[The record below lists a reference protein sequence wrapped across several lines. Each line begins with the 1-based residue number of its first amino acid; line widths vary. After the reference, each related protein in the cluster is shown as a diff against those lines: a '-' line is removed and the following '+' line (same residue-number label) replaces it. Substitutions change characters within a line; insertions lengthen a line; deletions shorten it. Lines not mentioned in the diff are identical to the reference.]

1 MKKIYFFLF
10 AFIWIN
16 AHAQRVVQNFNN
28 NWKFYLGE
36 DSTAMYTD
44 YQDAKW
50 RTLNLPHDWS
60 IELPFDE
67 KAPATS
73 QGGALPGGVGW
84 YRKTFT
90 IAVSDSNK
98 NISIELDGVYRNS
111 EVWINGHSLGK
122 RPNGYISFRYEL
134 SPYIQYGKKNTIAV
148 RVDNSRQPNSRWYTG
163 SGIYRNV
170 RLVLTNKVAMDY
182 NGTFVRT
189 SHVSKQSA
197 TIHIASTVHGQNAN
211 SLQLQSSIY
220 NQQGVLVAK
229 QISTIQPTNNFTIQS
244 NHVNKNVVDQTIKI
258 ANPSLWDIKQP
269 NLYKLVNTLVDHGK
283 VIDQYTTQFG
293 IRYFNFD
300 TAKGFSLNGVS
311 MKIKGVCMHHDLGA
325 LGAAINIS
333 AIERQLRILKEM
345 GCNAIRTAHNPPA
358 PEFLD
363 ACDRMGFL
371 VMDES
376 FDIWKRK
383 KNKYDYSLD
392 FPLWHE
398 QDLKDQI
405 VRDRN
410 HPSVFIWSI
419 GNEIPEQ
426 FDSTGIKYAKE
437 LTSIVRALDT
447 TRPITSAFGEWNP
460 EKNFLYK
467 SGAFDLV
474 GLNYHH
480 EVYANFKKYYPG
492 QKFIGAETMSALAS
506 RGHYDFPSD
515 SMRYWPQKSPMK
527 FVEGGNPDFTVSAYD
542 HVAAYWGSS
551 HETTWKIIKKYD
563 FLSGLFV
570 WSGFDFL
577 GEPLPYPFPARSS
590 YYGIVDLAGFPKDS
604 YYMYQSEWTNQPV
617 LYIFPHWNWKP
628 GQLIDI
634 WAYYS
639 QADEVELYLNGK
651 SLGVKSKNGDDLHL
665 MWRVPFEPG
674 TLKAVSRKNH
684 KVLLTKELK
693 TAGTPFKIQLKVE
706 KGAHALDGQ
715 GLAFVQ
721 AQIVDKNGNIV
732 PNADNLIQFS
742 TDQMGAI
749 EATDNGN
756 PTDLNSFKSNNRK
769 ALNGLC
775 LAIIRPKNKTKGV
788 QLTAKS
794 PGLVGSTI
802 QVVIP

>member
-1 MKKIYFFLF
+1 MKKLTLLLFVFIYTNLP
-10 AFIWIN
+10 
-16 AHAQRVVQNFNN
+16 AQRVVQNFNN
-28 NWKFYLGE
+28 NWKFFLGD
-36 DSTAMYTD
+36 DSAALQMN

-73 QGGALPGGVGW
+73 QGGALPGGIGW

-90 IAVSDSNK
+90 VPYLDSNK
-98 NISIELDGVYRNS
+98 NIRIELDGVYRNS
-111 EVWINGHSLGK
+111 EVWINGHALGK
-122 RPNGYISFRYEL
+122 RPNGYISFSYDL
-134 SPYIQYGKKNTIAV
+134 APFIQYGKANTIAV

-170 RLVLTNKVAMDY
+170 RLVVTGKIAIDY
-182 NGTFVRT
+182 NGVFVRT
-189 SHVSKQSA
+189 SAVSAQKA
-197 TIHIASTVHGQNAN
+197 TIHIATNISGQRNK
-211 SLQLQSSIY
+211 SLQLMAAIY

-229 QISTIQPTNNFTIQS
+229 QTSNIPVSNSAASFNQLVEQTITIQKP
-244 NHVNKNVVDQTIKI
+244 V
-258 ANPSLWDIKQP
+258 LWDIQHP
-269 NLYKLVNTLVDHGK
+269 NLYKVVHTILDNGK
-283 VIDQYTTQFG
+283 VIDSYPTQFG

-333 AIERQLRILKEM
+333 AMERQLRILKEM

-392 FPLWHE
+392 FPVWHE
-398 QDLKDQI
+398 RDLKDQI
-405 VRDRN
+405 IRDRN

-426 FDSTGIKYAKE
+426 FDSSGIKYAKE

-480 EVYANFKKYYPG
+480 EIYPDFKKYYPG
-492 QKFIGAETMSALAS
+492 QKFIAAETMSALAS

-577 GEPLPYPFPARSS
+577 GEPLPYPFPARSA

-604 YYMYQSEWTNQPV
+604 YYMYQSEWTNKPV
-617 LYIFPHWNWKP
+617 LHIFPHWNWKP
-628 GQLIDI
+628 GQIIDV

-639 QADEVELYLNGK
+639 QADEVELFLNGK
-651 SLGVKSKNGDDLHL
+651 SMGVKSKKGDDLHV
-665 MWRVPFEPG
+665 MWRIPFEPG

-684 KVLLTKELK
+684 KVLLTKEIK
-693 TAGTPFKIQLKVE
+693 TASAPYRIQLTVE

-742 TDQMGAI
+742 TDSKGQI

-756 PTDLNSFKSNNRK
+756 PTDLSSFKSNARK

-775 LAIIRPKNKTKGV
+775 LAILRPNNKAKAI

-794 PGLVGSTI
+794 AGLASATI
-802 QVVIP
+802 MVVIP

>member
-1 MKKIYFFLF
+1 MKKLTIFF
-10 AFIWIN
+10 FIFLNIN
-16 AHAQRVVQNFNN
+16 ANAQRLVQDFNK
-28 NWKFYLGE
+28 NWKFFLGE
-36 DSTAMYTD
+36 DSMAMQTN

-73 QGGALPGGVGW
+73 QGGALPGGIGW
-84 YRKTFT
+84 YRKVFN
-90 IAVSDSNK
+90 IAAADSNK

-122 RPNGYISFRYEL
+122 RPNGYISFSYDL
-134 SPYIQYGKKNTIAV
+134 TPYIQFGKTNTIAV

-170 RLVLTNKVAMDY
+170 RLVVTGKIAIDY
-182 NGTFVRT
+182 QGTFVST
-189 SHVSKQSA
+189 SAVSVDHA
-197 TIHIASTVHGQNAN
+197 TIHIATTIKGLIKH
-211 SLQLQSSIY
+211 SLQLQSLIY
-220 NQQGVLVAK
+220 NPQGILVAQK
-229 QISTIQPTNNFTIQS
+229 STDISISKNSITD
-244 NHVNKNVVDQTIKI
+244 NKSIEQTITI
-258 ANPSLWDIKQP
+258 PHPSLWDIQHP
-269 NLYKLVNTLVDHGK
+269 TLYKVVHTIVENGK
-283 VIDQYTTQFG
+283 VIDSYPTKFG

-333 AIERQLRILKEM
+333 AMERQLRILKEM

-376 FDIWKRK
+376 FDMWKRK

-398 QDLKDQI
+398 KDLKDQI
-405 VRDRN
+405 IRDRN
-410 HPSVFIWSI
+410 HPSVFIWSV

-426 FDSTGIKYAKE
+426 YDSSGIKYAKE
-437 LTSIVRALDT
+437 LVSIVKSLDT

-474 GLNYHH
+474 GLNYHQ
-480 EVYANFKKYYPG
+480 ETYADFRKYYPG
-492 QKFIGAETMSALAS
+492 QKFIAAETMSALAS

-577 GEPLPYPFPARSS
+577 GEPLPYPFPARSA

-604 YYMYQSEWTNQPV
+604 YYMYQSEWTNKPV
-617 LYIFPHWNWKP
+617 LHIFPHWNWKP
-628 GQLIDI
+628 GQVIDI

-639 QADEVELYLNGK
+639 QADEVELFLNGK
-651 SLGVKSKNGDDLHL
+651 SLGTKQKIGDDLHV
-665 MWRVPFEPG
+665 MWRVPFEAG

-684 KVLLTKELK
+684 KVLLTKEIK
-693 TAGTPFKIQLKVE
+693 TAGAPYQIKLFVE
-706 KGAHALDGQ
+706 KGAPALDGK

-721 AQIVDKNGNIV
+721 AQILDKNGNIV
-732 PNADNLIQFS
+732 PNADNLVQFT
-742 TDQMGAI
+742 TDQKGSI
-749 EATDNGN
+749 VATDNGN
-756 PTDLNSFKSNNRK
+756 PTDLTLFSTPNRK

-775 LAIIRPKNKTKGV
+775 LVILRPKNKGKQI

-794 PGLVGSTI
+794 NGLVSSTI
-802 QVVIP
+802 FVAIP